1 MKLHHAYIQ
10 LHEDHVCDNTY
21 TFKYA
26 WYMNITF
33 PFPGSRD
40 LEIFCYMEITIY
52 YMSALVNIV
61 VLSGLRYDFGEV
73 KSRQLLCNCPEAGLY
88 W

>member
-1 MKLHHAYIQ
+1 
-10 LHEDHVCDNTY
+10 
-21 TFKYA
+21 
-26 WYMNITF
+26 MNIT
-33 PFPGSRD
+33 FPGSRD